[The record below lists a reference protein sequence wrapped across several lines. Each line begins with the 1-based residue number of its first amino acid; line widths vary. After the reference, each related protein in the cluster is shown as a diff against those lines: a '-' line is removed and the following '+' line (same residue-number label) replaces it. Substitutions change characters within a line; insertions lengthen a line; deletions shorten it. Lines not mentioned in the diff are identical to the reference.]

1 MTQYAMRKFVKFCA
15 IRAAWAALALSL
27 AACNNGLGGFSG
39 SVGNTP
45 KGPAQTS
52 FRVLGTSGTGFTA
65 TVSNSRSSW
74 TLQGNVP
81 FSVQIINNVQPA
93 RMIATK
99 TAGDNSILSLQ
110 VINGTNQLEVASTTA
125 PFGTVQVQTR
135 KKFDT
140 IAPSAVPDL
149 RIFVKG
155 TAGERF
161 SALIEDLTDGFTVDA
176 RAPALFLFDSPNG
189 KVTGQFFQIQN
200 LGGFDINMTLNGVV
214 VATAMGGPNVTIQE
228 P

>member
-1 MTQYAMRKFVKFCA
+1 MPQAMREFIKSCA
-15 IRAAWAALALSL
+15 VRAAWGAFALSV
-27 AACNNGLGGFSG
+27 AACNSGLGGFSG

-52 FRVLGTSGTGFTA
+52 FRVLGTLGTGFTA

-81 FSVQIINNVQPA
+81 LSIEIINNVQPA

-99 TAGDNSILSLQ
+99 TAGDGSLLSLQ
-110 VINGTNQLEVASTTA
+110 VINGSNLLEVASTTA

-149 RIFVKG
+149 RIFVMG
-155 TAGERF
+155 PAGERF
-161 SALIEDLTDGFTVDA
+161 SALIEDLTQGFVVDD
-176 RAPALFLFDSPNG
+176 RAPTLFLIDTPNG

-200 LGGFDINMTLNGVV
+200 LGPFDINMTLDGVV
-214 VATAMGGPNVTIQE
+214 VATAKGGPNVIIQE

>member
-1 MTQYAMRKFVKFCA
+1 MKSLVRSCA
-15 IRAAWAALALSL
+15 IRAVWGALALSI
-27 AACNNGLGGFSG
+27 AACNSGLGGFSG

-52 FRVLGTSGTGFTA
+52 FRVLGTTGTPFTA

-74 TLQGNVP
+74 TLQGAVP
-81 FSVQIINNVQPA
+81 LSIEIINNVQPA
-93 RMIATK
+93 RIIATK
-99 TAGDNSILSLQ
+99 TVGDGSLLSVQ
-110 VINGTNQLEVASTTA
+110 VINGSNLLAVASTTA

-140 IAPSAVPDL
+140 IAPAAVPDL
-149 RIFVKG
+149 RIFVMG
-155 TAGERF
+155 PAGERF
-161 SALIEDLTDGFTVDA
+161 SALIEDLSQGFSVDS
-176 RAPALFLFDSPNG
+176 RAPTLFLIDTPNG

-200 LGGFDINMTLNGVV
+200 LGPFDINMTLEGIV
-214 VATAMGGPNVTIQE
+214 VATAKGAPTVVIQE

>member
-1 MTQYAMRKFVKFCA
+1 MRKLVRSSA
-15 IRAAWAALALSL
+15 IRAAWSALALSIV
-27 AACNNGLGGFSG
+27 ACNSGLGGFSG

-45 KGPAQTS
+45 KGPALTS
-52 FRVLGTSGTGFTA
+52 FRALGTTGTPFTA

-74 TLQGNVP
+74 TLQGTVP
-81 FSVQIINNVQPA
+81 LSIEIINNVQPA

-99 TAGDNSILSLQ
+99 TVSDGSLLSLQ
-110 VINGTNQLEVASTTA
+110 VINGSNLLEVSSTTA

-135 KKFDT
+135 KKFST
-140 IAPSAVPDL
+140 IAPAAAPDL

-155 TAGERF
+155 PAGERF
-161 SALIEDLTDGFTVDA
+161 SALIEDLSQGFSVDD
-176 RAPALFLFDSPNG
+176 RAPTLFLCDTPNG

-200 LGGFDINMTLNGVV
+200 LGPFDINMTLSGIV
-214 VATAMGGPNVTIQE
+214 VATVMGAPNVVIQE

>member
-1 MTQYAMRKFVKFCA
+1 MKNAVRLST
-15 IRAAWAALALSL
+15 IRGVWIALAFWL
-27 AACNNGLGGFSG
+27 AACNSGLGGFSG

-52 FRVLGTSGTGFTA
+52 FRALGTTGTPFTA

-74 TLQGNVP
+74 TLQGTVP
-81 FSVQIINNVQPA
+81 LSIEIINNVQPA
-93 RMIATK
+93 RAIATK
-99 TAGDNSILSLQ
+99 TVGDGSLLSLQ
-110 VINGTNQLEVASTTA
+110 VINGSNLLQVSSTTA

-135 KKFDT
+135 KKFNT
-140 IAPSAVPDL
+140 IAPPAVPDL

-155 TAGERF
+155 PAGERF
-161 SALIEDLTDGFTVDA
+161 SALIEDISNGFVVDD
-176 RAPALFLFDSPNG
+176 RAPTLFLIDSPNG

-200 LGGFDINMTLNGVV
+200 LGPFDINMTLGGLI
-214 VATAMGGPNVTIQE
+214 VATAKGAPTVVIQE